1 MAVFMCSGQG
11 AQKPGM
17 GADLLDR
24 PEVAAAFATGSE
36 VLGIDLAKLAQE
48 GSAEEITDTF
58 NAQALT
64 MAVSVGV
71 GNTLKAA
78 GVQPSAVLGFSLGQI
93 SALALAEV
101 LSTEDAFKLL
111 DVRARAMR
119 EACRARS
126 GAMMALLGA
135 TIEDAQELA
144 AQAAGED
151 TLVVAN
157 YNCPGQVVVSGDVAA
172 IDRAEAIWSERPKSR
187 YSRLKTDGAFHS
199 PLMQPAVEPIRA
211 CCEQLAFAEPAVPLI
226 CNTDARPFVATEAA
240 ERLSA
245 QVVSPVHFQ
254 QSMEYLIAQGETEF
268 VETGFGGVLF
278 NLTKRISKEV
288 ERAKAG
294 TAAEL
299 DAYLEAHA

>member
-17 GADLLDR
+17 GADLLDK
-24 PEVAAAFATGSE
+24 PEVAAAFATGSD
-36 VLGIDLAKLAQE
+36 VLGIDLAKLACE

-78 GVQPSAVLGFSLGQI
+78 SVQPSAVLGFSLGQI

-135 TIEDAQELA
+135 TIEDAQALVQE
-144 AQAAGED
+144 AAGED

-172 IDRAEAIWSERPKSR
+172 IDRAEAIWSARPKSR
-187 YSRLKTDGAFHS
+187 LSRLKTDGAFHS
-199 PLMQPAVEPIRA
+199 PLMQPAVEPIKQ
-211 CCEQLAFAEPAVPLI
+211 CCEQLSFAEPAVPLI
-226 CNTDARPFVATEAA
+226 CNTDARPFVAAEAA

-254 QSMEYLIAQGETEF
+254 QSVEYLIAQGETEF